1 MSILIHISYNLI
13 IKGYKTKATQT
24 KINKINLIFVNSLS
38 FHLQTF
44 ASLVSV
50 FKFRSPHLFLKSF
63 EIVINVGVFTL
74 YTIM

>member
-50 FKFRSPHLFLKSF
+50 FKFRSPHLLRALKLLSMLEFLHC
-63 EIVINVGVFTL
+63 IQ
-74 YTIM
+74 